1 MGYAGRGGRP
11 SGAEPGAGL
20 IVAALSELCAVKCE
34 ASRCGPGLSDNGDGA
49 ALSAMP
55 DDWAWLG
62 YTGEE
67 RREESE
73 AIIDPGPVRMRGS
86 ASAVFEAK

>member
-1 MGYAGRGGRP
+1 M
-11 SGAEPGAGL
+11 
-20 IVAALSELCAVKCE
+20 AALSELCAVKCE
-34 ASRCGPGLSDNGDGA
+34 ASRCGPGLSDIGDGA
-49 ALSAMP
+49 ALSVMAELP

-73 AIIDPGPVRMRGS
+73 ATIDPGPFRKCGSGS
-86 ASAVFEAK
+86 AGFEAK